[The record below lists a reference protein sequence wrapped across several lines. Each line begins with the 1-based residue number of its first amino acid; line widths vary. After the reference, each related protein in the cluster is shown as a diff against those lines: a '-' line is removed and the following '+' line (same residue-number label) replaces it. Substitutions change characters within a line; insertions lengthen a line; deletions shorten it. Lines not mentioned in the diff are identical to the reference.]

1 MDFNSIVFPAPTEDK
16 YNELLHSEEII
27 FIPKTK
33 KDGTKYHIPCLYQ
46 ESTKNKDTNK
56 LFIYFHGNAEDI
68 FNATS
73 NISVIRGSLPFN
85 TVSMEYPGY
94 SIYYDD
100 KNAETIEDDCL
111 TIYDFFV
118 NKLKIKEKDIVI
130 CGRSIG
136 TGPATFLASKR
147 KPSALILISP
157 IKSIRDTAKSILG
170 FMRFMVK
177 DRFNNYERIQNVTCP
192 LLIIHGQKDSL
203 IPYQDS
209 ILLTEKTGGPY
220 ELILPQ
226 HMNHNDVHIYDDF
239 LEPITNFLKS
249 HQMLNIKTD
258 QKIII
263 PEDYYLLP
271 DYLKDRNSLSNK
283 DYTSQIVRKVLKI

>member
-1 MDFNSIVFPAPTEDK
+1 
-16 YNELLHSEEII
+16 
-27 FIPKTK
+27 
-33 KDGTKYHIPCLYQ
+33 
-46 ESTKNKDTNK
+46 
-56 LFIYFHGNAEDI
+56 
-68 FNATS
+68 
-73 NISVIRGSLPFN
+73 
-85 TVSMEYPGY
+85 
-94 SIYYDD
+94 
-100 KNAETIEDDCL
+100 
-111 TIYDFFV
+111 
-118 NKLKIKEKDIVI
+118 
-130 CGRSIG
+130 
-136 TGPATFLASKR
+136 
-147 KPSALILISP
+147 
-157 IKSIRDTAKSILG
+157 
-170 FMRFMVK
+170 MRFMVK